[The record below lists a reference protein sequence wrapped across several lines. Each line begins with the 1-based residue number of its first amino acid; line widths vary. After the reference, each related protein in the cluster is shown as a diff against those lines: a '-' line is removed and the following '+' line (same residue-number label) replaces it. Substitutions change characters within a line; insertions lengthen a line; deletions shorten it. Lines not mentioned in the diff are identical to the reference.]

1 MCRKY
6 QTDGYSM
13 EAKHFYIQLIILSA
27 AVALGLYFLNQL
39 PQLQTHAP
47 LAWISLAGFI
57 GLSILMFYT
66 GKRSAKSDNKND
78 FTNVVLGFTIGKMFM
93 AILVIYAYVQL
104 VQPQGKVFILPF
116 FGIYLIFTAF
126 ETFFMMK
133 LGKSK
138 V

>member
-1 MCRKY
+1 
-6 QTDGYSM
+6 M
-13 EAKHFYIQLIILSA
+13 EAKHFYIQLLILSA
-27 AVALGLYFLNQL
+27 AVALGLYFLNRL
-39 PQLQTHAP
+39 PQLQAHAP
-47 LAWISLAGFI
+47 LSWISLAGFI
-57 GLSILMFYT
+57 GLSTLMFYT
-66 GKRSAKSDNKND
+66 GKRSAKSENKND

-93 AILVIYAYVQL
+93 AILVIYAYLQL
-104 VQPQGKVFILPF
+104 AQPQGKVFILPF

>member
-1 MCRKY
+1 
-6 QTDGYSM
+6 M
-13 EAKHFYIQLIILSA
+13 EAKHFFIQLAILSIGVGLA
-27 AVALGLYFLNQL
+27 LYFLNRL

-47 LAWISLAGFI
+47 LSWISLAGFI
-57 GLSILMFYT
+57 GLSMLMFYT
-66 GKRSAKSDNKND
+66 GRRSARSENKND

-93 AILVIYAYVQL
+93 AILVIYAYMQL
-104 VQPQGKVFILPF
+104 AQPEGKVFILPF
-116 FGIYLIFTAF
+116 FGIYLTYTAY